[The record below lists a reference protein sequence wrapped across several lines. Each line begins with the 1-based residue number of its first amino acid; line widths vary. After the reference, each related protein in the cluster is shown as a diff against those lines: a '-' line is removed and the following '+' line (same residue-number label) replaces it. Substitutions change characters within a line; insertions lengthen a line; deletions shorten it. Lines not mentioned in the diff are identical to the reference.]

1 MFEEKEWQE
10 EDEPARAAKDF
21 TPDDWHRALLMSIGD
36 EVADREDVVEAAATW
51 AAENMGLEFQRLR
64 RDGVIVK
71 GLKNALRR
79 AIRRGEVEKV
89 GVREVR
95 RVR

>member
-1 MFEEKEWQE
+1 
-10 EDEPARAAKDF
+10 
-21 TPDDWHRALLMSIGD
+21 
-36 EVADREDVVEAAATW
+36 
-51 AAENMGLEFQRLR
+51 MGLEVQRLR
-64 RDGVIVK
+64 RDGEIVK

-89 GVREVR
+89 GVPEVR